1 MSEQE
6 KEAKIEFPCDYG
18 IKAMGLTTDD
28 FDAVV
33 VGLVRQFVDDI
44 KEGAVS
50 SKQSSSGKF
59 TSVTVDFKATSKQQ
73 LDNIYQ
79 ALTDNQQVKYIL

>member
-6 KEAKIEFPCDYG
+6 KEVKMVFPCDYG
-18 IKAMGLTTDD
+18 IKAMGLNTDD
-28 FDAVV
+28 FDALI
-33 VGLVRQFVDDI
+33 VGIVRQFVGDI
-44 KEGAVS
+44 KEGAVT

-73 LDNIYQ
+73 LDDIYQ
-79 ALTDNQQVKYIL
+79 ELTDNKQVKYIL